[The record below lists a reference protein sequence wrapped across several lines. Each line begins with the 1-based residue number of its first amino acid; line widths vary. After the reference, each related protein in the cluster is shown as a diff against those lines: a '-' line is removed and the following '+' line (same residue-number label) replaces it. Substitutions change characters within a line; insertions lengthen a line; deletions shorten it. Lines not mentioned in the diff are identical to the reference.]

1 MKKFKKI
8 LGYGFLAIVVV
19 VIGFVLYLKFALPNI
34 PVPENV
40 TVEITPERVARG
52 KYLANSVM
60 LCMDCHSQRDWNTFS
75 GPPKP
80 GTQGEGGEVFNQ
92 EMGFPGKYYAKNIT
106 PAALSDWSDGE
117 LLRAITSGVNKD
129 GKALFPVMPYPNY
142 SKLDKEDIYS
152 VIAYLRTIDPLENK
166 VPESESDFPMS
177 LIIHTIPMKPGFT
190 SRPDKSDIVAYGKY
204 MTTAASCTD
213 CHTPMDKGQYIMDK
227 QFAGGMEF
235 PLRTGGKVYSAN
247 ITPDKKTGI
256 GNWTAESFVAR
267 FKIYADSSYTPQNIH
282 SGDFNSEMPWLMY
295 STMDEYDL
303 KAIFAYLQTVK
314 PVSAKVT
321 KFVPE

>member
-8 LGYGFLAIVVV
+8 LGYGFLVIVIVI
-19 VIGFVLYLKFALPNI
+19 IGFVLYLKFALPNI
-34 PVPENV
+34 PVQENV
-40 TVEITPERVARG
+40 KVEITPERVARG

-60 LCMDCHSQRDWNTFS
+60 LCMDCHSQRNWNLFS
-75 GPPKP
+75 GPPKA
-80 GTQGEGGEVFNQ
+80 GTHGEGGEVFDQ
-92 EMGFPGKYYAKNIT
+92 EMGFPGTYYAKNIT

-142 SKLDKEDIYS
+142 AKLDKEDIYS
-152 VIAYLRTIDPLENK
+152 VIAYLRTIEPVKNN
-166 VPESESDFPMS
+166 VPESKSDFPMS
-177 LIIHTIPMKPGFT
+177 LIIHTIPLQAEFT
-190 SRPDKSDIVAYGKY
+190 TRPDKSDIVAYGKY

-213 CHTPMDKGQYIMDK
+213 CHTPMNKGQYNMEM

-235 PLRTGGKVYSAN
+235 PLRTGGKVHSAN

-267 FKIYADSSYTPQNIH
+267 FKVYADSSYTPQEIQK
-282 SGDFNSEMPWLMY
+282 GDFNSEMPWLMY

-303 KAIFAYLQTVK
+303 KAIFAYLQTLK
-314 PVSAKVT
+314 PISNKVT
-321 KFVPE
+321 KFVPD